1 MSKQNAV
8 PGRRRRR
15 WWLIPVVIVAAIAV
29 VVAGVTV
36 AHYASPDT
44 TTADPAGAATD
55 VPTGTGS
62 TAPVQG
68 VDYALGC
75 VAGPSI
81 STSDLLQL
89 REKKQFTPAG
99 AAEFLGAFMQLYNA
113 ADPAPRADLRKA
125 VDTVTSGT
133 AHSMLAATDLSKSG
147 YDDND
152 KHGVDLSGSAY
163 LVRDSTDTTVTIA
176 FAGLTTTNGKPD
188 HVENSATQYQY
199 TGGTFTLTTSAQGWV
214 ISGADPSPGW
224 DEGLTSGNKYK
235 EGC

>member
-1 MSKQNAV
+1 MSKQNASQ
-8 PGRRRRR
+8 PRRRKR
-15 WWLIPVVIVAAIAV
+15 WWLVPVIVVVAIVVIA
-29 VVAGVTV
+29 AGVTV
-36 AHYASPDT
+36 AHFASPST
-44 TTADPAGAATD
+44 ENTPAGAASEA
-55 VPTGTGS
+55 PTGTGS

-68 VDYALGC
+68 VDYASGC
-75 VAGPSI
+75 VAGPGI
-81 STSDLLQL
+81 TADDLLEL

-99 AAEFLGAFMQLYNA
+99 AAEFLGAFEQLYNA
-113 ADPAPRADLRKA
+113 ADPGPRADLRKT
-125 VDTVTSGT
+125 VDAVTSGT

-147 YDDND
+147 YDDGQ
-152 KHGVDLSGSAY
+152 KHGVDLGGSAY
-163 LVRDSTDTTVTIA
+163 LIRDSTDTTVTIA

-188 HVENSATQYQY
+188 HLENSASQYQY